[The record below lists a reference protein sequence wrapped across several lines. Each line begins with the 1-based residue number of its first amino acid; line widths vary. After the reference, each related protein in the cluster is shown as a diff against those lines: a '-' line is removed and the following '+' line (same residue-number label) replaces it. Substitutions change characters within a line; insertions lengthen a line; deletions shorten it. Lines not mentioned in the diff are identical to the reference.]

1 MEEYIHDMRS
11 SMMLNKLKLNG
22 DKTELILINSRYH
35 SSSPLNF
42 ISVREEEIVPTTSVM
57 TVNRNVGV
65 NFYEHVRLE
74 EHIDN
79 ICKSA
84 YFHIRNISK
93 IKKYL
98 SRDCLEI
105 IIHAFIFSKL
115 DYCNSLLI
123 GTPKCIL
130 QKLQRVQ
137 IENTVSLTHKHK
149 ALSPYYSSSH

>member
-35 SSSPLNF
+35 SSPPLNY
-42 ISVREEEIVPTTSVM
+42 ISIEEEEIVPTTSV
-57 TVNRNVGV
+57 RNLRVI
-65 NFYEHVRLE
+65 FDEHVGIE
-74 EHIDN
+74 ELIDS

-137 IENTVSLTHKHK
+137 IENTVSPTHKHK

>member
-1 MEEYIHDMRS
+1 MKWSLRHKDRHKHKIIHDMRS
-11 SMMLNKLKLNG
+11 WMMLNKLKLNG

-42 ISVREEEIVPTTSVM
+42 ISVREEEIVPTTSV
-57 TVNRNVGV
+57 RNLRVI
-65 NFYEHVRLE
+65 FYEHVRIE
-74 EHIDN
+74 ELIDS

-84 YFHIRNISK
+84 YFHISK

-115 DYCNSLLI
+115 DYCNSLL
-123 GTPKCIL
+123 
-130 QKLQRVQ
+130 
-137 IENTVSLTHKHK
+137 NWHS
-149 ALSPYYSSSH
+149 

>member
-1 MEEYIHDMRS
+1 
-11 SMMLNKLKLNG
+11 MLNKLKLNG

-105 IIHAFIFSKL
+105 IHVFIF

>member
-1 MEEYIHDMRS
+1 
-11 SMMLNKLKLNG
+11 MLNKLKLNG
-22 DKTELILINSRYH
+22 DKTELSLINSRYH
-35 SSSPLNF
+35 SSPPLNF
-42 ISVREEEIVPTTSVM
+42 ISVGEEEIVPTASV
-57 TVNRNVGV
+57 RNLGV
-65 NFYEHVRLE
+65 IFDEHVRLE
-74 EHIDN
+74 EHIDS

-84 YFHIRNISK
+84 YFHISK

-137 IENTVSLTHKHK
+137 IENTVSPTHKHK